1 MSTPPPPPS
10 TPRMKKLVHEMPI
23 WKAALASFLAM
34 TITDCLA
41 TGMIIFESRFNAP
54 AAGLLDVLG
63 YIAGLICS
71 VLALD
76 SILKDGWRTKRS
88 LIIIGAIT
96 VANYVGTSIGVMVVS
111 AMTHH

>member
-1 MSTPPPPPS
+1 MERPLPS
-10 TPRMKKLVHEMPI
+10 EPAKRMKKLVHEMPI

-34 TITDCLA
+34 CITDLLA
-41 TGMIIFESRFNAP
+41 TAMVIFESRFNAP
-54 AAGLLDVLG
+54 VAGMLDVLG

-76 SILKDGWRTKRS
+76 SILKDGWRNKRS

-96 VANYVGTSIGVMVVS
+96 VANYVGTSVGVMIVS
-111 AMTHH
+111 ALTHH